1 MITKQEI
8 SSIGVVNKTHG
19 VKGELSVT
27 LDLDSSVIEN
37 EKFVICNIDG
47 IYVPFFINSFRPKSN
62 YTCLIKFENINT
74 DSDAK
79 FFVDKEI
86 YQLKSNICKYSDN
99 NDLENGGYAD
109 DFIDYKIFDSD
120 YGYIGKI
127 IDIEVSTENNLFIV
141 EGSDNHIIY
150 IPITDDFITD
160 INDDQLKII
169 MNLPEGLINLNN

>member
-8 SSIGVVNKTHG
+8 SSIGIVNKTHG

-27 LDLDSSVIEN
+27 LDLDSTIIEN

-47 IYVPFFINSFRPKSN
+47 IYVPFFIDSFRPKGNCS
-62 YTCLIKFENINT
+62 CLIKFENFNT
-74 DSDAK
+74 DTDAK
-79 FFVDKEI
+79 FLVDKEI

-99 NDLENGGYAD
+99 DDLENGGYAD
-109 DFIDYKIFDSD
+109 DFIDYEIFDSD

-141 EGSDNHIIY
+141 EDSDNHITY

-160 INDDQLKII
+160 IDDNQLKIT
-169 MNLPEGLINLNN
+169 MNLPEGLINLND

>member
-8 SSIGVVNKTHG
+8 SSIGIVNKTHG

-27 LDLDSSVIEN
+27 LDLDSTIIKN

-47 IYVPFFINSFRPKSN
+47 IYVPFFIDSFRPKGNCS
-62 YTCLIKFENINT
+62 CLIKFENFNT
-74 DSDAK
+74 DTDAK
-79 FFVDKEI
+79 FLVDKEI

-99 NDLENGGYAD
+99 DDLENGGYAD

-141 EGSDNHIIY
+141 EDSDNHITY

-160 INDDQLKII
+160 IDDNQLKIT
-169 MNLPEGLINLNN
+169 MNLPEGLINLND